1 MAKELHVA
9 PGERAEILQE
19 IEKNTS
25 DIDVARSK
33 GDQQKLLSQLE
44 KGLYLRRRLYQE
56 ASEEVAA
63 ACHRLCEACNVVG
76 QSLLQQEH
84 LKGAHELLKRAEE
97 VAERNPRDKAI
108 TWNNLACYYRRVG
121 KLRVAVTL
129 LERALEIEEYASPDE
144 ATQTHLNLCA
154 TLSQLNRHAE
164 ALSHAKSA
172 MIRLYEIL
180 SPMMIDGKFSKRP
193 LDEEQSE
200 QVLVLCIAYHNCA
213 VENEYLKQYEAAMRA
228 YMEGY
233 DYATKFL
240 SPDHQ
245 LIEIMKSSIEA
256 LKSNLKAGSLALARA
271 EEILAGSAR
280 QENVAIENE
289 NASEGMQLGHLMTP
303 RGTRRV
309 TDEAVSDDLQ
319 NQG

>member
-1 MAKELHVA
+1 MAKEIYVP
-9 PGERAEILQE
+9 PGERFEILKE
-19 IEKNTS
+19 IEANNS
-25 DIDVARSK
+25 DIDAARQK
-33 GDQQKLLSQLE
+33 GDQQQLLSHLE
-44 KGLYLRRRLYQE
+44 KGLYLNKRLYPE
-56 ASEEVAA
+56 ASEEVTA
-63 ACHRLCEACNVVG
+63 ACRRLCEACNVVG

-97 VAERNPRDKAI
+97 VAEKHPRDKAV

-129 LERALEIEEYASPDE
+129 LERALEIEEYTSPDE

-164 ALSHAKSA
+164 ALSHAQSA

-180 SPMMIDGKFSKRP
+180 SPMMIQGKFSKQP

-200 QVLVLCIAYHNCA
+200 QVLVLCIAYHNSA
-213 VENEYLKQYEAAMRA
+213 VEKEYLKKYEGAMRA

-233 DYATKFL
+233 DWASGFL

-256 LKSNLKAGSLALARA
+256 MRGNLKPGSLALVRA
-271 EEILAGSAR
+271 DEILAGKPR
-280 QENVAIENE
+280 QDSIPIENE
-289 NASEGMQLGHLMTP
+289 NASDGMQLGHLMTP
-303 RGTRRV
+303 RG
-309 TDEAVSDDLQ
+309 
-319 NQG
+319 